1 MRKLIIKFFQVVRF
15 AKKCQTG
22 NTEHLLSVIDLKK
35 MIPIKNGL
43 YTKVNLVHS
52 STDSEETRNYKNLM
66 NKEFAFCLKILHL
79 IIQKASKVYEKQ
91 MTTGKVVKFCCDFK
105 LLEEKCNDYLVEKK

>member
-1 MRKLIIKFFQVVRF
+1 
-15 AKKCQTG
+15 
-22 NTEHLLSVIDLKK
+22 
-35 MIPIKNGL
+35 
-43 YTKVNLVHS
+43 
-52 STDSEETRNYKNLM
+52 M